1 MANLTGIKIPARI
14 APAYLVLARITASF
28 RNVFHVVNREGL
40 LGSAGGPS
48 VRTRLAARATS
59 SRRGTCDLNFMP
71 NMLAQ
76 HRGIPLQL
84 IGRSG
89 VGRESVAPV
98 RTFEASLY
106 CVLACRRIP
115 GLGRTRLRIF
125 LGRQPC

>member
-84 IGRSG
+84 ISRSG
-89 VGRESVAPV
+89 IGRERIAPV
-98 RTFEASLY
+98 RTLQAALD
-106 CVLACRRIP
+106 CILAGCRISGLAGT
-115 GLGRTRLRIF
+115 GLGIF